1 MMFQDTG
8 RNHKPTPRRASA
20 IAAFLILA
28 LAGCRTK
35 DARPVED
42 LGGGRDVSRFV
53 LTSIKGTRDGDR
65 LAVRA
70 VFGAAAGER
79 IQADLHFTVG
89 VPTSLKSGTWTGLG
103 SGGGVKERSVTF
115 LGGQS
120 GPPSIGGRFDFL
132 APDGSPRYR
141 VTIPLQEL
149 KDKL

>member
-1 MMFQDTG
+1 M
-8 RNHKPTPRRASA
+8 PRRAPA
-20 IAAFLILA
+20 IAALIILL

-42 LGGGRDVSRFV
+42 LDGGRDVSRFV

-65 LAVRA
+65 LAVQA
-70 VFGAAAGER
+70 VFGGAAGER
-79 IQADLHFTVG
+79 IQVDLRFTVG

-120 GPPSIGGRFDFL
+120 GPPSIGGRFDL
-132 APDGSPRYR
+132 LTPDGNPLYR
-141 VTIPLQEL
+141 VTIPLREL
-149 KDKL
+149 RDKL

>member
-1 MMFQDTG
+1 M
-8 RNHKPTPRRASA
+8 
-20 IAAFLILA
+20 ILA

-35 DARPVED
+35 DARPVEN
-42 LGGGRDVSRFV
+42 LGGGRDVSNFV

-70 VFGAAAGER
+70 LFGGAAGER
-79 IQADLHFTVG
+79 IQVDLRFTVG

-120 GPPSIGGRFDFL
+120 GPPSIAGRFDLL

-141 VTIPLQEL
+141 VTIPMREL
-149 KDKL
+149 RDKL